1 MLNHL
6 SDPEILQ
13 RAAQLLVSSG
23 MLSVREAERALSG
36 DTCQAIR
43 SDGSTR
49 RFWRLRVYGKP
60 LCIIVAPAGGSPAEL
75 AEARSAW
82 FIGNHLRS
90 CAVPVPELYGWDEEK
105 GILLFEDLGDVRLH
119 DLVVMQQGMHF
130 QNGEQ
135 VPNLYRQV
143 LRNLANMQLAGATG
157 FDPAWCW
164 DTPRYDVPLML
175 ERESGYFLRAFCHG
189 VIGQEDTGRV
199 EEEFKDIAAIAGEAP
214 AEFFLHRDFQS
225 RNIMVQEGAVRFI
238 DFQGGRLGPLGYDL
252 ASLLIDPYVALP
264 LHFQEELLK
273 EYVGIIVG
281 RCSGNET
288 NFTKYYKFLAVQRNL
303 QIVGAF
309 AFLSK
314 VRGKVFFAK
323 FLQPALASLRDRLAD
338 THFSGYRRLHHL
350 VDQGLAALEDP

>member
-1 MLNHL
+1 M

-13 RAAQLLVSSG
+13 CAAQLLVSSG
-23 MLSVREAERALSG
+23 MLSVYEAERALVG
-36 DTCQAIR
+36 DSCQAIR

-49 RFWRLRVYGKP
+49 RFWRLRVDGKP

-82 FIGNHLRS
+82 LIGNHLRS

-105 GILLFEDLGDVRLH
+105 GILAFEDLGDVRLH
-119 DLVVMQQGMHF
+119 DLAAKQKGEYF
-130 QNGEQ
+130 QNAEQ
-135 VPNLYRQV
+135 ISNLYREV
-143 LRNLANMQLAGATG
+143 LRNLANMQIVGATG

-164 DTPRYDVPLML
+164 DTGRYDVPLML

-189 VIGQEDTGRV
+189 VVGQEDTGRV
-199 EEEFKDIAAIAGEAP
+199 EEEFQDIAVIAGSAP

-225 RNIMVQEGAVRFI
+225 RNIMVQEGTVRFI
-238 DFQGGRLGPLGYDL
+238 DFQGGRFGPLGYDL
-252 ASLLIDPYVALP
+252 ASLLIDPYTSLP
-264 LHFQEELLK
+264 LQFQEELLDQ
-273 EYVGIIVG
+273 YVGIIAS
-281 RCSGNET
+281 RCSGCEI
-288 NFTKYYKFLAVQRNL
+288 NFNKYYKFLAVQRNL

-323 FLQPALASLRDRLAD
+323 FLLPALVSLRDRLED
-338 THFSGYRRLHHL
+338 SHFSGYRRLHNL
-350 VDQGLAALEDP
+350 VDQGLAVLVNH